1 MMFYLTVKKEQK
13 SVAFQWVS
21 HTKAERAKYNMV
33 LKENELA
40 TVWAAGELGEEGA
53 NYGNVIFF

>member
-40 TVWAAGELGEEGA
+40 TVCRVGEFGEEGA
-53 NYGNVIFF
+53 NAQY